1 MAIQATH
8 SVAEMWEK
16 QKERTGRE
24 RMASAVWASK
34 VSPEDAG
41 IQRTSPT
48 KKRKTPKSLEYLH
61 DEQRTVRVGCLP
73 DKHCEV
79 SAVTDLFSEYGKV
92 ASVTV
97 RKRPKTDAGEHDN
110 WALVSFFNMRCVAEA
125 VEAGKE
131 GIILMDAEGK
141 RSLLTVQEFDAD
153 VVFAGDD
160 EGRRLWAAQRDGI
173 GKGQR
178 PWYYGGPNDYSF
190 LVKLYKPRYYWFE
203 VVVFLKKMVLAG
215 VLVFLDPGST
225 TQLYVALALSFG
237 FFGILEHC
245 QPYKSSKTQRIA
257 RIAEVNLFLTISFV
271 LMMRI
276 NLDGEWLT
284 ARHYD
289 ILMVF
294 CTAATTVGPT
304 AIAVIVSLRR
314 IFKLWADS
322 NPDVSKGDQVEI
334 IDPGVDHEHCR
345 GCVGKV
351 IRDVDRPC
359 LATTELVVEVDPKL
373 KDDDDSGH
381 RKCCR
386 RRKLHLETA
395 TIHLAMERQQVRRIV
410 SKKKV
415 GIELCKIV
423 VHSLRLARKMT
434 LAEDTPEEEEDEK
447 DTEKQTND
455 KAATLMKD
463 GDGGL
468 TGVAGPSQ
476 AAVIKAMLSKLKPV
490 LEPLLATRGLVWDP
504 VLPHLEKMFNI
515 EEIKK
520 ALEDPEAAV
529 RMLLGNPIIKRMAIS
544 SMRKLLEP
552 LCLARG
558 LTWLVFRS
566 AVEIVTELEQLEKA
580 FADPGSFFEWMLEKG
595 GPVCR
600 VLIGLLQ
607 PKLALVIKDHG
618 FTWIL
623 VAGAL
628 ELFATVEMLLVAMEV
643 PDTWFEGI
651 LPKLKSIMNKGDSTD
666 ATETEAAAPDESA
679 TDAVDADSAQ
689 QTKPKPKRR
698 LLTLSQ
704 SFALLPSA
712 KTVDGSAHPGC
723 VSSFAQP
730 GLRLIS
736 LGRLDSA
743 VNGVVGLPAAAST
756 PMDVESVPEGWTPQK
771 STTTGDTYYVNSLTG
786 ETTWSRPTQ
795 TAAEALDEFLDS
807 GPAVWQSVSSSTGKS
822 YYFNTRTGA
831 TQWEQPAD
839 LADTREARRLQP

>member
-24 RMASAVWASK
+24 RMASAVWASVAPK
-34 VSPEDAG
+34 EDDG

-97 RKRPKTDAGEHDN
+97 RKRPKTDEGEHDN

-131 GIILMDAEGK
+131 GIILIDTEGK

-160 EGRRLWAAQRDGI
+160 EGRRLWTAQRDAI

-257 RIAEVNLFLTISFV
+257 RIAEANLFLTISFV

-276 NLDGEWLT
+276 NLDGELFT

-322 NPDVSKGDQVEI
+322 DPDVSKGDQVEI

-434 LAEDTPEEEEDEK
+434 LAEDTPEEEEDEN

-628 ELFATVEMLLVAMEV
+628 ELFATVEMLLMAMEV

-666 ATETEAAAPDESA
+666 ATETEAAAPTSA
-679 TDAVDADSAQ
+679 PVHA
-689 QTKPKPKRR
+689 
-698 LLTLSQ
+698 
-704 SFALLPSA
+704 
-712 KTVDGSAHPGC
+712 
-723 VSSFAQP
+723 
-730 GLRLIS
+730 
-736 LGRLDSA
+736 
-743 VNGVVGLPAAAST
+743 
-756 PMDVESVPEGWTPQK
+756 ESVPEGWTTRK
-771 STTTGDTYYVNSLTG
+771 STTTGETYYINSLTN
-786 ETTWSRPTQ
+786 ETTWSRPTR
-795 TAAEALDEFLDS
+795 TAAEALDEFLGS
-807 GPAVWQSVSSSTGKS
+807 GPAVWQSKVSSSTGRR
-822 YYFNTRTGA
+822 YFFNMRTGA
-831 TQWEQPAD
+831 TQWELPAD
-839 LADTREARRLQP
+839 LAGTQAAREARRLQP